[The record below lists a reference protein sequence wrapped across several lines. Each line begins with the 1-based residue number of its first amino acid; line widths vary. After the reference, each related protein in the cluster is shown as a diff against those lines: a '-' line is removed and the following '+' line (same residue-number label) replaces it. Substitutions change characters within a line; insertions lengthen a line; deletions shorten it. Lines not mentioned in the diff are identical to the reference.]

1 MNHPASF
8 PRVGMMATVRNRR
21 GLVVSVDPFDTRPD
35 GRLHLVRVEY
45 TDPDGV
51 ADDTL
56 VWEREHNRALL
67 EPTALPRVAETPP
80 MPGEDFD
87 ALVRATRWGALT
99 PFLRPEDPDAMAD
112 LPLASPFFGAV
123 QVEDF
128 QLVPLLKALQMPRV
142 SLLLADDVGLGKTIE
157 AGLVLTELLLRR
169 RIRRVLVLTP
179 ASLRKQWQQE
189 MRDKFSLG
197 FDLIDRAETHALHA
211 RLGLD
216 ANPFRT
222 FPRII
227 ASYTYLRQPDVLE
240 QFLAVCRAQPPGA
253 YQLPWDLLVVDEAHN
268 LMPSNFGDDSELS
281 RMLRLISPYF
291 EHKLFLTATPHNG
304 HTRCF
309 SGLLEQL
316 DPVRFTQKSE
326 LSDEEKKR
334 IDDVLVRR
342 LKRDINALDDSQGR
356 PRRFAER
363 NLEPLP
369 LFFGNRERA
378 LATAF
383 AAFRAK
389 VKALTSKGKKGDQVA
404 GRFAVEVLN
413 KRLLS
418 CPLTFADSW
427 LRFRKG
433 LDEAEAAE
441 ATEVSAARRAAEEEL
456 DDDLE
461 REGRAA
467 HAARVVGAW
476 LKPLASHLEAEI
488 AAIDQALAKLDITP
502 PKNATERASDEAHT
516 ELHDPTEDV
525 RFDRLFALV
534 EHKLRKGMKWG
545 DEERL
550 IVFTEYK
557 TTLDSLERRLR
568 KALSAARP
576 KGPSPATPP
585 ARAQL
590 PASPAP
596 DGAIRVLYGGMDD
609 TERDAIKRAFNDPDD
624 PVRVLI
630 ATDAAAEGLNLQ
642 ETARLLL
649 HYDIPWNPARLE
661 QRNGRLD
668 RHGQARD
675 VSVYHF
681 TSEND
686 ADLQFLGKV
695 VTKVDAI
702 REDLG
707 SMGEV
712 FDAAFQRRF
721 GDLDDADHVAR
732 GLDADVARQKD
743 RAALPRQAITAET
756 AAETERLERLCRHID
771 LAPETLRS
779 TLEIALGLGVGRPR
793 LLGPDARGRMQLKQ
807 PIPPRWEALVDDSLR
822 LPTSHSGRSGERHAG
837 RGALPGLIFDAK
849 QFVTDHGGRPVFR
862 PTKDTVLLHL
872 GHPMFREALTTFARL
887 RFPGEKEVMVS
898 RWTARRGEVPQGLD
912 ALLLLTVEELGI
924 NELREPFHHWV
935 RTLRFPVKDG
945 ALGQPLDN
953 LPPAD
958 ERLASFPLDDETRR
972 QALAQWDEIERDLG
986 PALTTIAK
994 DLGKRLREHIAA
1006 AGKRAIPEE
1015 KKRYQHRLN
1024 EVLAAMRETT
1034 LEKLE
1039 KERGKLLDRQKQLS
1053 LLPDETRALAAKLE
1067 NLEDELHRRKTHY
1080 EQLLRTLEADQERVL
1095 TRMLPRRFALHGEA
1109 QVFPVAIEIRLP
1121 AHRSGGAR

>member
-1 MNHPASF
+1 MSEPASN

-21 GLVVSVDPFDTRPD
+21 GLVVSVDPFDAKPE
-35 GRLHLVRVEY
+35 GRLHMVRVEY
-45 TDPDGV
+45 TDADGV
-51 ADDTL
+51 PEDTL
-56 VWEREHNRALL
+56 LWEREHNRALL
-67 EPTALPRVAETPP
+67 EPTALPRVADQPP

-87 ALVRATRWGALT
+87 ALVRATRWSALT
-99 PFLRPEDPDAMAD
+99 PFLDPEAPDQPSD
-112 LPLASPFFGAV
+112 LPIASPFFGAV

-142 SLLLADDVGLGKTIE
+142 SLLLADDVGLGKTVE

-197 FDLIDRAETHALHA
+197 FDLIDRAETHALQA

-216 ANPFRT
+216 ANPWRT

-227 ASYTYLRQPDVLE
+227 ASYYYLRQPDVLE
-240 QFLAVCRAQPPGA
+240 QFLAVCRAQGPGA

-268 LMPSNFGDDSELS
+268 LMPSNFGDDSDLS
-281 RMLRLISPYF
+281 EMLRLISPYF
-291 EHKLFLTATPHNG
+291 EHKLFLSATPHNG

-326 LSDEEKKR
+326 LTDEEKKR
-334 IDDVLVRR
+334 VEDVLVRR
-342 LKRDINALDDSQGR
+342 LKRDINALDDNLDR

-363 NLEPLP
+363 YLEPLP
-369 LFFGNRERA
+369 LFFGSREKA

-383 AAFRAK
+383 AALRERI
-389 VKALTSKGKKGDQVA
+389 KAATSNRSKGDRMA
-404 GRFAVEVLN
+404 GMFAVEVLN

-418 CPLTFADSW
+418 CPVSFADSW
-427 LRFRKG
+427 YRLRLG
-433 LDEAEAAE
+433 LAESEAAE

-456 DDDLE
+456 DDDRE

-476 LKPLASHLEAEI
+476 LKPLAGRLDAEI
-488 AAIDQALAKLDITP
+488 AAVDQALARLGIKPVEDAGGVVL
-502 PKNATERASDEAHT
+502 SDP
-516 ELHDPTEDV
+516 LEDA
-525 RFDRLFALV
+525 RFDRALALI
-534 EHKLRKGMKWG
+534 EQKLRKGKKWG
-545 DEERL
+545 SDERL
-550 IVFTEYK
+550 IIFTEYK
-557 TTLDSLERRLR
+557 TTLDYLERRLR
-568 KALSAARP
+568 KALGEPQGEKRSKGASAE
-576 KGPSPATPP
+576 
-585 ARAQL
+585 
-590 PASPAP
+590 AP
-596 DGAIRVLYGGMDD
+596 HADALRVLYGGMDFG
-609 TERDAIKRAFNDPDD
+609 ERDAIKRAFNDPED

-649 HYDIPWNPARLE
+649 HYEIPWNPARLE

-681 TSEND
+681 TSEDD

-695 VTKVDAI
+695 VAKVHAI

-721 GDLDDADHVAR
+721 ADLEDADRVAS
-732 GLDADVARQKD
+732 GLDADVARQKE
-743 RAALPRQAITAET
+743 RAALPRQAVDAATAE
-756 AAETERLERLCRHID
+756 ESERLQRLCRHID
-771 LAPETLRS
+771 LTPDTLRS
-779 TLEIALGLGVGRPR
+779 TLEIALGLGVGQPR
-793 LLGPDARGRMQLKQ
+793 LVGPDARGRMQLKQ

-822 LPTSHSGRSGERHAG
+822 LPADHGG
-837 RGALPGLIFDAK
+837 RGGLPGLIFDAK
-849 QFVTDHGGRPVFR
+849 QFVVDHGGRPVFR
-862 PTKDTVLLHL
+862 PAKDTVLLHL

-887 RFPGEKEVMVS
+887 RFPGEKEVVVS
-898 RWTARRGEVPQGLD
+898 RWTARRGAVPAGAD
-912 ALLLLTVEELGI
+912 ALLLVTVEELGV

-935 RTLRFPVKDG
+935 RTIRIPVKGGELG
-945 ALGQPLDN
+945 APVDYVA
-953 LPPAD
+953 PVD
-958 ERLASFPLDDETRR
+958 EQVAPGPLDDDTRR
-972 QALAQWDEIERDLG
+972 AALAVWDDVSLDLG
-986 PALTTIAK
+986 PALKKLAA
-994 DLGKRLREHIAA
+994 DLGARLQGHLAA
-1006 AGKRAIPEE
+1006 AGKRAMVEE
-1015 KKRYQHRLN
+1015 KRRYQHRLK
-1024 EVLAAMRETT
+1024 EVEAAMRETT
-1034 LEKLE
+1034 LAKLE
-1039 KERGKLLDRQKQLS
+1039 RERDKLIERQKQLS
-1053 LLPDETRALAAKLE
+1053 LLPDLARETEARLADL
-1067 NLEDELHRRKTHY
+1067 NDELHRRRTHY
-1080 EQLLRTLEADQERVL
+1080 QELLRTLEVDQERVL
-1095 TRMLPRRFALHGEA
+1095 SRMLPRRYALHGAA

-1121 AHRSGGAR
+1121 GPPSRAPDRPATPAAPSPAARSGKAR

>member
-1 MNHPASF
+1 MSEPAGN

-21 GLVVSVDPFDTRPD
+21 GLVVSVDPFDAAPE

-45 TDPDGV
+45 TDPDG
-51 ADDTL
+51 APDDTL
-56 VWEREHNRALL
+56 LWEREHNRALL
-67 EPTALPRVAETPP
+67 EPTALPRIADQPP
-80 MPGEDFD
+80 MPGDDFD
-87 ALVRATRWGALT
+87 ALVRATRWSALT
-99 PFLRPEDPDAMAD
+99 PFLSPEAADQPSD
-112 LPLASPFFGAV
+112 LPIASPFFGAV
-123 QVEDF
+123 QVDDF

-142 SLLLADDVGLGKTIE
+142 SLLLADDVGLGKTVE

-197 FDLIDRAETHALHA
+197 FDLIDRAETHALQA

-216 ANPFRT
+216 ANPWRT

-227 ASYTYLRQPDVLE
+227 ASYYYLRQPDVLE
-240 QFLAVCRAQPPGA
+240 QFLAVCRAQAPGA

-281 RMLRLISPYF
+281 QMLRLISPYF

-316 DPVRFTQKSE
+316 DPVRFTQKSD

-334 IDDVLVRR
+334 IEDVLVRR
-342 LKRDINALDDSQGR
+342 LKRDINALDDSLDR

-363 NLEPLP
+363 YPEPLP
-369 LFFGNRERA
+369 LFFSPREQA

-383 AAFRAK
+383 AAFRERIKTATAK
-389 VKALTSKGKKGDQVA
+389 ASKADRTA
-404 GRFAVEVLN
+404 GMFAVEVLN

-418 CPLTFADSW
+418 CPATFADSW
-427 LRFRKG
+427 VRFRLG
-433 LDEAEAAE
+433 LAEAEAAE
-441 ATEVSAARRAAEEEL
+441 AAEVSAAKRAADEEL
-456 DDDLE
+456 DDDRE

-476 LKPLASHLEAEI
+476 LKPLAGRLDAEI
-488 AAIDQALAKLDITP
+488 AAIDQALARLGLQPI
-502 PKNATERASDEAHT
+502 
-516 ELHDPTEDV
+516 EDAKDTGALV
-525 RFDRLFALV
+525 LGEPSEDARFDRLLALI
-534 EHKLRKGMKWG
+534 EQKLRKGKAWG

-557 TTLDSLERRLR
+557 TTLDYLVRRLQ
-568 KALSAARP
+568 KAFGEARREAGSKKSAGA
-576 KGPSPATPP
+576 A
-585 ARAQL
+585 
-590 PASPAP
+590 AP
-596 DGAIRVLYGGMDD
+596 RTDALRVLYGGLDFG
-609 TERDAIKRAFNDPDD
+609 ERDAIKRAFNDPDD
-624 PVRVLI
+624 PVRVLL

-695 VTKVDAI
+695 VTKVHAI

-721 GDLDDADHVAR
+721 ADLEDAERVAS

-743 RAALPRQAITAET
+743 RAALPRQAVDAATAQE
-756 AAETERLERLCRHID
+756 AERLQRLCRHID
-771 LAPETLRS
+771 LAPDTLRR

-793 LLGPDARGRMQLKQ
+793 LLGPDGRGRMQLKQ

-822 LPTSHSGRSGERHAG
+822 LPTGEGG
-837 RGALPGLIFDAK
+837 RGRGGLPGLIFDAR
-849 QFVTDHGGRPVFR
+849 QFVTVHGGRPVFR

-887 RFPGEKEVMVS
+887 RFPGEKEVIVS
-898 RWTARRGEVPQGLD
+898 RWTARRGAVPAGAD
-912 ALLLLTVEELGI
+912 ALLLVTVEELGV

-935 RTLRFPVKDG
+935 RTIRIPVKDG
-945 ALGQPLDN
+945 ELGAPVAYVA
-953 LPPAD
+953 PAD
-958 ERLASFPLDDETRR
+958 EQVAPGPLDDDTRR
-972 QALAQWDEIERDLG
+972 AALACWDEVSLDVG
-986 PALTTIAK
+986 PALKKLAA
-994 DLGKRLREHIAA
+994 DLGARLGEHLAA
-1006 AGKRAIPEE
+1006 AGKRALTEE
-1015 KKRYQHRLN
+1015 RKRYQHRLK
-1024 EVLAAMRETT
+1024 EVEAAMRETT
-1034 LEKLE
+1034 LAKLE
-1039 KERGKLLDRQKQLS
+1039 KERDKLIDRLKQGS
-1053 LLPDETRALAAKLE
+1053 LFPDIARETEARLVDL
-1067 NLEDELHRRKTHY
+1067 NDELHRRRTHY
-1080 EQLLRTLEADQERVL
+1080 QDLLRVLEADQERVL
-1095 TRMLPRRFALHGEA
+1095 TRMLPRRHALHGAA

-1121 AHRSGGAR
+1121 AAHSGDAR

>member
-1 MNHPASF
+1 
-8 PRVGMMATVRNRR
+8 MMATVRNRR
-21 GLVVSVDPFDTRPD
+21 GLVVSVDPFDAAPE

-51 ADDTL
+51 AEDTL
-56 VWEREHNRALL
+56 LWEREPHRALL
-67 EPTALPRVAETPP
+67 EPTALPRVADQPP

-87 ALVRATRWGALT
+87 ALVRATRWSALT
-99 PFLRPEDPDAMAD
+99 PFLRPDAPDQPSD
-112 LPLASPFFGAV
+112 LPIASPFFGAV

-142 SLLLADDVGLGKTIE
+142 SLLLADDVGLGKTVE

-197 FDLIDRAETHALHA
+197 FDVIDRTETHALQA

-216 ANPFRT
+216 ANPWRT

-227 ASYTYLRQPDVLE
+227 ASYYYLRQPDVLE
-240 QFLAVCRAQPPGA
+240 QFLAVCRAQTPGA

-268 LMPSNFGDDSELS
+268 LMPSNFGNDSDLS
-281 RMLRLISPYF
+281 EMLRLISPYF

-326 LSDEEKKR
+326 LSEEEKNR
-334 IDDVLVRR
+334 IEDVLVRR
-342 LKRDINALDDSQGR
+342 LKRDINALDDSLER

-363 NLEPLP
+363 YPEPLP
-369 LFFGNRERA
+369 LFFGSRERA

-383 AAFRAK
+383 AAFRARIK
-389 VKALTSKGKKGDQVA
+389 EVTAKGAKGDRTA
-404 GRFAVEVLN
+404 GMFAVEVLN

-418 CPLTFADSW
+418 CPVTFADSW
-427 LRFRKG
+427 IRFRRG
-433 LDEAEAAE
+433 LAEAEAAE
-441 ATEVSAARRAAEEEL
+441 AAEVSAARRAAEEEL
-456 DDDLE
+456 DDDRE
-461 REGRAA
+461 REERAA

-476 LKPLASHLEAEI
+476 LKPLAGWLDAEI
-488 AAIDQALAKLDITP
+488 TAIDQALARLGVNPVESAKD
-502 PKNATERASDEAHT
+502 AEALVLS
-516 ELHDPTEDV
+516 EPSEDA
-525 RFDRLFALV
+525 RFDRVLSLL
-534 EHKLRKGMKWG
+534 EQKLRKGKKWG
-545 DEERL
+545 DDERL

-557 TTLDSLERRLR
+557 TTLDYVERRLR
-568 KALSAARP
+568 KALGEASS
-576 KGPSPATPP
+576 KGAGAGAPP
-585 ARAQL
+585 
-590 PASPAP
+590 P
-596 DGAIRVLYGGMDD
+596 DALRVLYGGMDLG
-609 TERDAIKRAFNDPDD
+609 ERDAIKQAFNDPDD

-695 VTKVDAI
+695 VAKVHAI

-721 GDLDDADHVAR
+721 ADLEDAERVAV

-743 RAALPRQAITAET
+743 RAPLPRQAVDTAT
-756 AAETERLERLCRHID
+756 AQESERLQRLCRHID

-779 TLEIALGLGVGRPR
+779 TLEVALGLGVGRPR
-793 LLGPDARGRMQLKQ
+793 LSGPDARGRMQLKQ

-822 LPTSHSGRSGERHAG
+822 LPTSEGGRG

-862 PTKDTVLLHL
+862 PTRDTVLLHL

-887 RFPGEKEVMVS
+887 RFPGEKEVIVS
-898 RWTARRGEVPQGLD
+898 RWTARRGAVPAGAD
-912 ALLLLTVEELGI
+912 ALLLVTVEELGV

-935 RTLRFPVKDG
+935 RTIRIPVKDG
-945 ALGQPLDN
+945 ELGAPVDYVA
-953 LPPAD
+953 PAD
-958 ERLASFPLDDETRR
+958 EQVAPGAIDDEARR
-972 QALAQWDEIERDLG
+972 AALACWDDVSLDLG
-986 PALTTIAK
+986 PVLRKLAAE
-994 DLGKRLREHIAA
+994 LGAQLREHLAA
-1006 AGKRAIPEE
+1006 AGKRAMVEE
-1015 KKRYQHRLN
+1015 KKRYQHRLK
-1024 EVLAAMRETT
+1024 EVETAMRETT
-1034 LEKLE
+1034 LAKLE
-1039 KERGKLLDRQKQLS
+1039 KERDKLIERQKQGTLF
-1053 LLPDETRALAAKLE
+1053 PEIARETEARLADL
-1067 NLEDELHRRKTHY
+1067 NDELHRRRTHY
-1080 EQLLRTLEADQERVL
+1080 QELLRVLEADQERVL
-1095 TRMLPRRFALHGEA
+1095 SRMLPRRYALHGAA
-1109 QVFPVAIEIRLP
+1109 QVFPVAVEIRLP
-1121 AHRSGGAR
+1121 AARSGGAR